1 MRRLQYRLYL
11 KLTLLRYL
19 LLFYLF
25 ERINSFND
33 DGIIIITFEHLSNAF
48 IGKYSNSDSSKNSII
63 CKFLQLLNEFPHI
76 LETFE
81 GMIISIIFDPE
92 NANSLIVCKLEF
104 G

>member
-1 MRRLQYRLYL
+1 MLINFFH
-11 KLTLLRYL
+11 
-19 LLFYLF
+19 LFYLF
-25 ERINSFND
+25 ERINSFKD

-81 GMIISIIFDPE
+81 GMIISLIFDPE
-92 NANSLIVCKLEF
+92 NANSFVN
-104 G
+104 